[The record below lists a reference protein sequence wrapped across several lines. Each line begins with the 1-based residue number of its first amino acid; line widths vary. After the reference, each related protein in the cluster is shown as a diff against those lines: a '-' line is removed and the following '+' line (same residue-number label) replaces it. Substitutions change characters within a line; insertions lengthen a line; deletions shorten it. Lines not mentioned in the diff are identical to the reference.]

1 MEAEFAL
8 VQSYYFMAKI
18 DRKGAY
24 RVVTFA
30 ADCEFQDFV
39 KIGSFL
45 SGQVCPGDWSPMLL
59 C

>member
-30 ADCEFQDFV
+30 ADCEFQIRFEGKV
-39 KIGSFL
+39 ILK
-45 SGQVCPGDWSPMLL
+45 CH
-59 C
+59 